1 MEGYKEGNKSEKGK
15 FLWGDWDKGGE
26 TGQLGDEYI
35 FQTTM
40 CNKDDN
46 SYLPVWAYWGLAPW
60 PR

>member
-35 FQTTM
+35 FQTTIWS
-40 CNKDDN
+40 NKREGERRDID
-46 SYLPVWAYWGLAPW
+46 
-60 PR
+60 REIEIDR